1 MVQLGSG
8 RSSSSSS
15 FCLFRAA
22 RCAQSQQQERQILS
36 LLLFRFCPALTQC
49 ARREGWRAPDVY
61 IYIYISQNSIVY
73 ISGLDGPCCLMH
85 PTWCSSEAR
94 EGEAKCL
101 DLLSLLSCMMCN
113 RAHPQWMAETK
124 TQQHKEPQQ
133 QEKHSNE
140 CFYCCWGSGLPVC
153 CARGAGGPRMY
164 ISHKFNCTYFRAGW
178 PILDMHL
185 EWHRKRRQIPAVG
198 KKECVSVCTCFV
210 CEALQMKG
218 LESPGYMYIY
228 THHCIFQ
235 AGWPILCHTHKDL
248 SAGSQIGWMALF
260 SQREGKGRGWNRKG
274 RG

>member
-8 RSSSSSS
+8 RSSNVREE
-15 FCLFRAA
+15 RAGGP
-22 RCAQSQQQERQILS
+22 RM
-36 LLLFRFCPALTQC
+36 
-49 ARREGWRAPDVY
+49 Y
-61 IYIYISQNSIVY
+61 IYMYISQNSIVY

-228 THHCIFQ
+228 IHIIVYFRLDGPFCVTHTKICLRDHRS
-235 AGWPILCHTHKDL
+235 AGWPFFHKGKGKGED
-248 SAGSQIGWMALF
+248 GTGRGED
-260 SQREGKGRGWNRKG
+260 REGGGYIGVVWGGGVGLCVRWGGRWPWAGWPFAE
-274 RG
+274 